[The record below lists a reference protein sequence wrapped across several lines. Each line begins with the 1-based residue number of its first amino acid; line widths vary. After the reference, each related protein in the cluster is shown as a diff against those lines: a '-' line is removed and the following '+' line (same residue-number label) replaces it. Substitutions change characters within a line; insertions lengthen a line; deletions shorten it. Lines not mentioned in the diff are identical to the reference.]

1 MIKPFEFNY
10 EIGQTVTVKPLALP
24 GVVMQRCDR
33 GAGQHDYQVVY
44 WADGKRNVEWLVAHE
59 LEAQP

>member
-1 MIKPFEFNY
+1 MFVYEIEETVLIKP
-10 EIGQTVTVKPLALP
+10 IGLP

-44 WADGKRNVEWLVAHE
+44 WAEQKRNVEWLLLHE
-59 LEAQP
+59 LEKMK

>member
-1 MIKPFEFNY
+1 MFVYEIEEVVFIKP
-10 EIGQTVTVKPLALP
+10 IGLT

-44 WADGKRNVEWLVAHE
+44 WADQRRNVEWLLLHE
-59 LEAQP
+59 LGKLK